1 MYYGAIPIV
10 AELEIKEHPQGNT
23 KIQHGEDV
31 TLRVSAIGPKPLTYR
46 WKKDEAEI
54 FDETN
59 IDKLIITSFSNKD
72 QGSYSCIVS
81 GGQQSIET
89 MSASLGLGMY
99 KYIAIRYPVCMRK
112 GFCHSRQQRNHQIS
126 TSRHLS
132 DS

>member
-1 MYYGAIPIV
+1 MYYRTIFIYV
-10 AELEIKEHPQGNT
+10 ELHIKEHPQGNT

-31 TLRVSAIGPKPLTYR
+31 TLRVSAIGPQPLTYR

-59 IDKLIITSFSNKD
+59 IDKLIITSFTYKH
-72 QGSYSCIVS
+72 QGRYSCIVS

-99 KYIAIRYPVCMRK
+99 KYIAISYSVYMRK
-112 GFCHSRQQRNHQIS
+112 EFCQSRQQRNHYADLDI
-126 TSRHLS
+126 
-132 DS
+132 